1 MTPEAIGL
9 VRESWAQ
16 VEDTRV
22 DLAHAFY
29 RHLFEIAPHVQSLF
43 SQVTVSV
50 QEEKFADM
58 LGEIILVLDRPYQ
71 LLPQISLLGRRHM
84 QYGVTAADYAPVGDA
99 LLLALKD
106 RLGKRFTPRDS
117 ESLPLRGLGL
127 AGVERHEHG
136 RVRQLLATQAVTIAP
151 VARNSES
158 RIMVASVQ
166 HRLESGQGGLVRVE
180 PAKLNGD
187 SPLT

>member
-1 MTPEAIGL
+1 M
-9 VRESWAQ
+9 
-16 VEDTRV
+16 
-22 DLAHAFY
+22 AHAFY

-106 RLGKRFTPRDS
+106 RLGKRFTPRMHAAWR
-117 ESLPLRGLGL
+117 EPYQFLAQVMVRHAIRGT
-127 AGVERHEHG
+127 A
-136 RVRQLLATQAVTIAP
+136 
-151 VARNSES
+151 
-158 RIMVASVQ
+158 
-166 HRLESGQGGLVRVE
+166 
-180 PAKLNGD
+180 
-187 SPLT
+187 